1 MASLEGTAFSP
12 GRYAALGT
20 VPLIAAVDDIAAVH
34 DGESV
39 RAPDMRC
46 HGTAVDLLYRVSDQS
61 GASYTASEHALFL
74 AASASETQALLP
86 IGMMF
91 LLPTLVAY
99 SVCSYWIFFRGVGS
113 AGEGIK
119 GAGRRLRY

>member
-1 MASLEGTAFSP
+1 MTEDPYGRRICDAMELLLNCYIGSAISL
-12 GRYAALGT
+12 
-20 VPLIAAVDDIAAVH
+20 
-34 DGESV
+34 
-39 RAPDMRC
+39 AP
-46 HGTAVDLLYRVSDQS
+46 HILPPSI
-61 GASYTASEHALFL
+61 ALFL

-113 AGEGIK
+113 AGEDIK
-119 GAGRRLRY
+119 GAGRRRLRY